1 MHAGSAQRGHR
12 LLRTSMSCGADRGGE
27 LHEMTSIDELDAE
40 MLRIL
45 AADPRCGVLTLA
57 ERLGV
62 SRNTAQARLARL
74 QDTRLVKGWIPLV
87 DLAQLG
93 FDVQAIVEIELSQGS
108 LEPVVDSLRGTPQV
122 LEVFATTGDGDLL
135 VRVASQS
142 HEALQQL
149 LQQVL
154 AISGVVRTR
163 TLVAL
168 SNPVPYRTQ
177 PLVDHVTAGSGRGRA
192 QP

>member
-1 MHAGSAQRGHR
+1 
-12 LLRTSMSCGADRGGE
+12 
-27 LHEMTSIDELDAE
+27 MTSIDELDAE

-74 QDTRLVKGWIPLV
+74 QDTRLVKGWVPLV
-87 DLAQLG
+87 DLPQLG
-93 FDVQAIVEIELSQGS
+93 FHVQAIVEIELSQGS
-108 LEPVVDSLRGTPQV
+108 LEPVVDSLRATPQV
-122 LEVFATTGDGDLL
+122 LEVFATTGSGDLL

-154 AISGVVRTR
+154 AIGGVVRTR

-177 PLVDHVTAGSGRGRA
+177 PLVDHVTAGTGRGRA